1 MSGISKF
8 KRIYSEGVAEKHP
21 DIAGQ
26 TEFANKADEILARRK
41 KDREK
46 SAKNAKNARLDAIG
60 RELYNM
66 NKIGE
71 ETSCGCDAEETPSI
85 KKDKKNKV
93 MDAREIPTKVNLIK
107 TRLRLMGLNMSY
119 EPEGELVEEN
129 KSGDKSLRDWFSK
142 SSGTNPKTGKEV
154 KGWVQLG
161 GPFAGAPCA
170 RQPGQT
176 STPKCG
182 SSKMAAN
189 LSDKEE
195 EKAFNRKNR
204 EDSNQPEKKNAA
216 SPTNVR
222 TEEVELQEKE
232 GKKDACYS
240 KVKSRYSVWPS
251 AYASGALVKCRK
263 VGAANWGTKSE
274 ETIME
279 KEMTDKEVKAETKLK
294 SKYDD
299 SGMKA
304 SMIQQYG
311 PEKGKQVYFAT
322 IRKKAMEEAFMDPEE
337 ELPGSRRKPIE
348 NVASHPNPKV
358 RKKAVRGMVKQ
369 MEKEYGGKWK
379 SSSKDPAVEEQLD
392 YNDAYEFVIETLIDA
407 DFAQDYETAE
417 NMFECMSDEFV
428 AVILE
433 EYIEEAKRSS
443 KSVQVT
449 DLDDTTLKP
458 SKAKIKVVNSSGET
472 QERLSS
478 HDFAKHE
485 LPKEH
490 TYDFKGKGS
499 FDDAGMLKGTSGNRA
514 VMTHM
519 QPGHR
524 RNNPRRINPTSAVT
538 ARAQMSNYNDDNS
551 TSGNQMMVQH
561 LRNVGML
568 GLGTPGGGKLH
579 LTGNMPRHIS
589 GPKRKAMAAA
599 SIIKNRLKS
608 GQGISSINTYDDIP
622 SQAHS
627 MAHAAH
633 KESPS
638 SRTRAFVARVVQSKP
653 GRKIK
658 GKSKN
663 GDIVPVRLG
672 SETKPFSPGKVGIRA
687 NSDAPKTTKQTQ
699 RARKKARRNMG
710 EEMTWY
716 KEDFELWVNA
726 LIDEGYDL
734 SELTIDELYEGY
746 EEFLDEVVA
755 TAAPEPHRPK
765 KQGKFTSPYG
775 KGKKLA
781 PKKEYK
787 AEDFTPYEFWMNI
800 IETQQPEE
808 TEEVVEEEFEEIVEE
823 GPTTSYDYWKNYIE
837 ENANFGNN

>member
-1 MSGISKF
+1 MDIPQNIIKA
-8 KRIYSEGVAEKHP
+8 YLAVYNEGVEEHP
-21 DIAGQ
+21 DVAGQ
-26 TEFANKADEILARRK
+26 PDFARRADEILKRRK
-41 KDREK
+41 AARTPEAKAAKKAAAFFDK
-46 SAKNAKNARLDAIG
+46 SVIKK
-60 RELYNM
+60 
-66 NKIGE
+66 KVE
-71 ETSCGCDAEETPSI
+71 ESSCGCDAEETPSV

-107 TRLRLMGLNMSY
+107 TRLGLMGLRMSY

-129 KSGDKSLRDWFSK
+129 KSGDESLRDWFSK

-154 KGWVQLG
+154 KGWTQIG

-195 EKAFNRKNR
+195 DKAFKRKNR

-274 ETIME
+274 ESIME
-279 KEMTDKEVKAETKLK
+279 KEMTDKEVKAENKLK

-358 RKKAVRGMVKQ
+358 RQKAVRGMKKQ

-392 YNDAYEFVIETLIDA
+392 YIEEKARGTRPKRTVHAYDVDETLFSHGKKGKPNVQVHVKDESGKRVKSLSNQEFNTHKLDKGHSYDFGEFRSAKTFSKTSTPNKKIIA
-407 DFAQDYETAE
+407 DLKRKQARGQNVHLITARSKFDKPSE
-417 NMFECMSDEFV
+417 FKGHLEKHGVKTPMSNIHYTGGMKGGDIGAKKV
-428 AVILE
+428 AVASAV
-433 EYIEEAKRSS
+433 AK
-443 KSVQVT
+443 KSGT
-449 DLDDTTLKP
+449 KSMHMHDDAAKVHKAFEVEKKNKP
-458 SKAKIKVVNSSGET
+458 TSAKIKTHMIKPNKSGE
-472 QERLSS
+472 
-478 HDFAKHE
+478 
-485 LPKEH
+485 
-490 TYDFKGKGS
+490 
-499 FDDAGMLKGTSGNRA
+499 
-514 VMTHM
+514 
-519 QPGHR
+519 
-524 RNNPRRINPTSAVT
+524 PTS
-538 ARAQMSNYNDDNS
+538 RSY
-551 TSGNQMMVQH
+551 
-561 LRNVGML
+561 
-568 GLGTPGGGKLH
+568 
-579 LTGNMPRHIS
+579 
-589 GPKRKAMAAA
+589 
-599 SIIKNRLKS
+599 
-608 GQGISSINTYDDIP
+608 
-622 SQAHS
+622 QA
-627 MAHAAH
+627 
-633 KESPS
+633 
-638 SRTRAFVARVVQSKP
+638 T
-653 GRKIK
+653 
-658 GKSKN
+658 
-663 GDIVPVRLG
+663 
-672 SETKPFSPGKVGIRA
+672 
-687 NSDAPKTTKQTQ
+687 
-699 RARKKARRNMG
+699 
-710 EEMTWY
+710 
-716 KEDFELWVNA
+716 KEDFELIYDYILEQ
-726 LIDEGYDL
+726 LILEGLAEDYD
-734 SELTIDELYEGY
+734 SAAELTEEFDDELLEDLMR
-746 EEFLDEVVA
+746 EA
-755 TAAPEPHRPK
+755 ITAIGAPAPEPKRPEK
-765 KQGKFTSPYG
+765 KGPRKLKPIYG
-775 KGKKLA
+775 GGNRKLA

-800 IETQQPEE
+800 IETQQTEE

>member
-1 MSGISKF
+1 
-8 KRIYSEGVAEKHP
+8 
-21 DIAGQ
+21 
-26 TEFANKADEILARRK
+26 
-41 KDREK
+41 
-46 SAKNAKNARLDAIG
+46 
-60 RELYNM
+60 
-66 NKIGE
+66 
-71 ETSCGCDAEETPSI
+71 
-85 KKDKKNKV
+85 
-93 MDAREIPTKVNLIK
+93 
-107 TRLRLMGLNMSY
+107 
-119 EPEGELVEEN
+119 
-129 KSGDKSLRDWFSK
+129 
-142 SSGTNPKTGKEV
+142 
-154 KGWVQLG
+154 
-161 GPFAGAPCA
+161 
-170 RQPGQT
+170 
-176 STPKCG
+176 
-182 SSKMAAN
+182 
-189 LSDKEE
+189 
-195 EKAFNRKNR
+195 
-204 EDSNQPEKKNAA
+204 
-216 SPTNVR
+216 
-222 TEEVELQEKE
+222 
-232 GKKDACYS
+232 
-240 KVKSRYSVWPS
+240 
-251 AYASGALVKCRK
+251 
-263 VGAANWGTKSE
+263 
-274 ETIME
+274 
-279 KEMTDKEVKAETKLK
+279 
-294 SKYDD
+294 
-299 SGMKA
+299 
-304 SMIQQYG
+304 
-311 PEKGKQVYFAT
+311 
-322 IRKKAMEEAFMDPEE
+322 
-337 ELPGSRRKPIE
+337 
-348 NVASHPNPKV
+348 
-358 RKKAVRGMVKQ
+358 MVKQ

-800 IETQQPEE
+800 IETQQTEE
-808 TEEVVEEEFEEIVEE
+808 TEEVVDEEFEEVVEE
-823 GPTTSYDYWKNYIE
+823 GPITSYQKWKQYLE
-837 ENANFGNN
+837 EAPYTGRPVGRDAMISNNIARGSRPTSTPTSTSSSSTSGPGTLEKVGSTLGAKVGGVIGQNRGTSTGIPGAGTIGRVIGSNKGSTIGGGLGKIADRVVSGVPKSKPKPTSGGTSTRPGDGKPYKEGPLW